1 VPLGVILKIIPFCL
15 PEYPYV
21 VPYKF
26 PSVPLTRPAVGGPPE
41 PNLYRVVNVCA
52 GNDPDAHS
60 QSAANIIEVPD
71 LLMVNI

>member
-1 VPLGVILKIIPFCL
+1 
-15 PEYPYV
+15 
-21 VPYKF
+21 
-26 PSVPLTRPAVGGPPE
+26 
-41 PNLYRVVNVCA
+41 LYRVVNVCA